1 MTFEFRLPDIGEGVV
16 EGEIVQWLV
25 KVGDTITE
33 DQPLI
38 EVMTDKATVV
48 IPSPKA
54 GTVLE
59 TRGGEG
65 DIAQVHEILALIELA
80 GEASA
85 TPAAPAAETSPAP
98 SKPAPSAPNTTVIPE
113 PVPSEP
119 PAVGVPAAE
128 VVTVVPVATG
138 RKVLAAP
145 ATRRLAREL
154 HVDISAID
162 GTGPSGRVTSEDVK
176 RANQPE
182 ATVTAS
188 QIAAAADRVT
198 MVPIGAPAVPA
209 APEQTSERIAIRG
222 MRKKIWENMAR
233 SKTLAAHFT
242 FVEECDC
249 DRLVDLRRRFNAN
262 LSEGEPKL
270 TYLPFIIKAVIASL
284 KKFPGLNGHVD
295 EADMAFVQRSD
306 FHIGVAA
313 ATERGLIVPV
323 IRNAD
328 RYSLL
333 GLARE
338 LKRLGDAARS
348 GRISMDDLGGST
360 FTVTSL
366 GKEGGI
372 FATPV
377 INHPEV
383 AIMGVHKMVKRP
395 MVDDDDEIVVRTMM
409 NMSLSFD
416 HRLVDGHIGAGFTY
430 SVIKLLQS
438 PDRLMMEM
446 A

>member
-1 MTFEFRLPDIGEGVV
+1 
-16 EGEIVQWLV
+16 
-25 KVGDTITE
+25 
-33 DQPLI
+33 
-38 EVMTDKATVV
+38 
-48 IPSPKA
+48 
-54 GTVLE
+54 
-59 TRGGEG
+59 
-65 DIAQVHEILALIELA
+65 
-80 GEASA
+80 
-85 TPAAPAAETSPAP
+85 
-98 SKPAPSAPNTTVIPE
+98 
-113 PVPSEP
+113 
-119 PAVGVPAAE
+119 
-128 VVTVVPVATG
+128 
-138 RKVLAAP
+138 
-145 ATRRLAREL
+145 
-154 HVDISAID
+154 
-162 GTGPSGRVTSEDVK
+162 
-176 RANQPE
+176 
-182 ATVTAS
+182 
-188 QIAAAADRVT
+188 
-198 MVPIGAPAVPA
+198 
-209 APEQTSERIAIRG
+209 
-222 MRKKIWENMAR
+222 
-233 SKTLAAHFT
+233 
-242 FVEECDC
+242 
-249 DRLVDLRRRFNAN
+249 
-262 LSEGEPKL
+262 
-270 TYLPFIIKAVIASL
+270 
-284 KKFPGLNGHVD
+284 
-295 EADMAFVQRSD
+295 MAFVQRSD
-306 FHIGVAA
+306 FQVGVAA

-338 LKRLGDAARS
+338 LKRLGEAART

-395 MVDDDDEIVVRTMM
+395 MVDDDDQIVVRTMM